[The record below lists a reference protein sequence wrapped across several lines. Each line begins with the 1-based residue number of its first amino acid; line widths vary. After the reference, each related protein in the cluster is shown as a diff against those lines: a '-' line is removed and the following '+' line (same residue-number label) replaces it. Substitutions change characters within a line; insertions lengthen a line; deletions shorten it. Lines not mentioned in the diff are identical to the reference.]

1 MSYQNDLKQ
10 IFSYIIS
17 LNVLKD
23 SSLDIAKTIADK
35 GQSTTRK
42 DCLDILN
49 HHKINDLKSFK
60 ESSLKLALFY
70 IKIALKDNSISI
82 EEINSVK
89 FLKLLLDINE
99 GDFVAD
105 VNQYNEVAD
114 IIKTQ
119 LESMYADDNKID
131 SNESIQKVHLQEMFG
146 LNYDQFLQIAND
158 IELNAIDRGAEYID
172 LDSFISSEAYNKWQ
186 KQNKPKTA
194 KLDLSVSLKKNK

>member
-23 SSLDIAKTIADK
+23 SSLDIAKTIANK
-35 GQSTTRK
+35 GQKTTRK

-49 HHKINDLKSFK
+49 QHSINDLKSFK
-60 ESSLKLALFY
+60 ENSLKLALFY

-99 GDFVAD
+99 GDFIAD

-114 IIKTQ
+114 IIKKQ

-172 LDSFISSEAYNKWQ
+172 LDSFISPEAYNKWQ
-186 KQNKPKTA
+186 KKNKPKTA
-194 KLDLSVSLKKNK
+194 KLDLSVTLKKNK